1 MCHVFVFAAHPWVRE
16 DGNALEIPIDIS
28 VLHNL
33 RQFVKFS
40 RFKQFALRVI
50 YNKHIYDR
58 VISRI
63 NKSMASSFRTS
74 NLSGFTQALASTLS
88 KQELAGLKDQF
99 DAIDVDKNGT
109 ISLEEMRHVSGH
121 LRMHAKHP

>member
-1 MCHVFVFAAHPWVRE
+1 
-16 DGNALEIPIDIS
+16 
-28 VLHNL
+28 
-33 RQFVKFS
+33 
-40 RFKQFALRVI
+40 
-50 YNKHIYDR
+50 
-58 VISRI
+58 
-63 NKSMASSFRTS
+63 MASSFRTS

>member
-40 RFKQFALRVI
+40 RFKQFALRVK

-58 VISRI
+58 QSLAESI
-63 NKSMASSFRTS
+63 NPWHRH
-74 NLSGFTQALASTLS
+74 
-88 KQELAGLKDQF
+88 
-99 DAIDVDKNGT
+99 
-109 ISLEEMRHVSGH
+109 LEQVTYLDLHRHLQVH
-121 LRMHAKHP
+121 LVNRN